1 MKQVDEFKNRMPL
14 DQNGLSECARHY
26 LKHHGQIFQPKESDR
41 KLDVKR
47 VRQQQGSLSALLEDD
62 G

>member
-1 MKQVDEFKNRMPL
+1 MKQVDAFKNRMPL
-14 DQNGLSECARHY
+14 DENGLSECARHY

-47 VRQQQGSLSALLEDD
+47 VRQQDGLSALLDD
-62 G
+62 D